1 MDVPNVRSSH
11 KVPVPRGGGLA
22 CVAGIA
28 AALIV
33 TRAQGRAAPW
43 LLLIVVA
50 VLSIAGFADD
60 RGSLPAGFRL
70 ATQVAAG
77 ASMGA
82 VVGGGGWIALGAIV
96 VPSVANS
103 VNFMDGINGITSLT
117 MGVWGVTALLVGN
130 ARAIPPLSV
139 IGALVVGSA
148 LGFLPWN
155 APKARMFLGDTGSYL
170 FGAMAAAGLLLG
182 WSKGAPVVLLA
193 APLFLYLLDTGIVLA
208 KRALRGAPLF
218 EAHREHTYQRLTAA
232 SGLPHIA
239 VALGAAILSA
249 VITVSWTVQSAAVS
263 LAATALGCGLYL
275 FSPSIVARRVPQV
288 ESASGGAA

>member
-117 MGVWGVTALLVGN
+117 
-130 ARAIPPLSV
+130 IPPLSV